1 MKAITV
7 TAILF
12 AWLTLTLLFLILIFV
27 FKPEIGG
34 GKGINLFI
42 ASSSRNI
49 YQAENTPEGR
59 LDVLAAVKASDTRVL
74 LVNRFLEKYGSPMAG
89 HGAEFVAAADKHGL
103 DWRLL
108 PALAFQESTLGKN
121 IPKGSHNPFG
131 WAIYEG
137 ANSGVYFES
146 WSEAINI
153 VATGVKRDYVS
164 QGLVSPEAIVNR
176 YTSNN
181 NASWV
186 FAVRG
191 AMEELSAT
199 EY

>member
-7 TAILF
+7 TAILI
-12 AWLTLTLLFLILIFV
+12 AWLILSLTFLTLVFI
-27 FKPEIGG
+27 FKPQIGG

-49 YQAENTPEGR
+49 YQAENTPKDK

-74 LVNRFLEKYGSPMAG
+74 LVDRFLEKYGSPMTG
-89 HGAEFVAAADKHGL
+89 HGAEFVAAADKYSL

-153 VATGVKRDYVS
+153 VAAGVRKDYIN

-181 NASWV
+181 NSSWV

-191 AMEELSAT
+191 AMEELAAI